1 MSAFSTRVVV
11 FFGVFCAS
19 TITAGAFDI
28 NAVTKWA
35 NDTGVKLMSFFNTT
49 TKYYKLQEHY
59 KTSPLSVS
67 KQHGSKIVRNM
78 SSRLQKILQS
88 KIESIKN
95 LANKTAEVRH
105 KYTFN
110 PSLKKV
116 DYLNTKELP
125 EHYFAIDP
133 NFSQSIKINKNGSV
147 VHIPTDVYSGGRKIL
162 NTIAWTNGLDPVFKD
177 NDKDNPSL
185 LWQYFGSSDGV
196 YRVYPGF
203 KWSNEGQD
211 VYDNRRRGWYI
222 QGSSS
227 PKDLVLLLDLS
238 GRMAGQ
244 KLAIVKLAAMS
255 LLETL
260 QENDFVNIVILYSNK
275 DNKLKDKVQPYMIFE
290 VLDTSDENLVDTK
303 EKNKAKNCS
312 SDCLLQAT
320 QQNKKYL
327 KNFVPKLK
335 ARGMAAF
342 DDGFEFAIE
351 LLKESKD
358 NGNTTSSGCSQSI
371 ILFTDGIEESQAQK
385 TRDILK
391 KQNADKKIRVFTY
404 LVGREKSATDQPLKK
419 ISAEYYGCTFR
430 IQTLSDVREKVLE
443 YVKIL
448 SRPVGLATAD
458 SDPVTSWT
466 PIYLDQLGLGLM
478 ITLVAPVFNKSNSG
492 ELLGVVGTDVALPQL
507 EDSVPRSE
515 VGVNGYGF
523 VINNNGFVLFHPGLD
538 REKDPPNI
546 ALDQVEFNS
555 SEAKELMREMISRKS
570 GKMTFINRVISSNK
584 HRISWSEEFHYFY
597 SPIADT
603 SFSAAVAIPKS
614 SMNFSVNHS
623 LDDKK
628 VLENASDEFVIVA
641 PWQICGKTPVAA
653 LNTTP
658 VYQPAYATA
667 QDIINDVNYKN
678 NCDHQKLK
686 NLLFDAK
693 ITKELAGS
701 WSGMDGIESIFVAT
715 GGGVMRWLNFSSLSS
730 PLKRNFIKEEFYTK
744 AAQFAQFTQSIEKPT
759 VVFSARYRKRDYE
772 ADVNETVS
780 INASS
785 PVILPKGTDRFVV
798 AVLGMEISETKL
810 NEVLFSSD
818 TLITGTECSDESNCV
833 VRVIDDD
840 GFIIATNQTEGPES
854 EVGMSFAD
862 VESCVMQEL
871 VNNASFESLE
881 FTSIQEKCV
890 KSDNT
895 GDSSSART
903 LLNPLFAVSAYV
915 QFWTQTVFWSLAQF
929 NIYSFFSPRASAMA
943 DNEGSETRKMIPCS
957 KKLPFYKA
965 VLESEN
971 KVFKCEDSTSSCCRS
986 FVIAAIPH
994 TNLRLVVIKQC
1005 ESCDSQS
1012 SASTPTDDSQ
1022 DDQPKPFR
1030 TNFRLRPHLPCYDR
1044 TEDEKP
1050 PCALASLASSYFAV
1064 VIFSLIVALGADN
1077 WR

>member
-35 NDTGVKLMSFFNTT
+35 NDTGVKLLSFFNTT

-59 KTSPLSVS
+59 SETSPLSVS

-78 SSRLQKILQS
+78 SSRLQEILQS

-125 EHYFAIDP
+125 KDYFAIDP
-133 NFSQSIKINKNGSV
+133 KFSQSIAINKNGSV

-203 KWSNEGQD
+203 KWRNEGQD

-260 QENDFVNIVILYSNK
+260 QENDFVNIVIV
-275 DNKLKDKVQPYMIFE
+275 DNKHKDKVQPYMVCE
-290 VLDTSDENLVDTK
+290 VLDTSDENLIDTK

-312 SDCLLQAT
+312 SDFLLQAT

-342 DDGFEFAIE
+342 DGGFRSAIE
-351 LLKESKD
+351 LLKKSKD

-371 ILFTDGIEESQAQK
+371 ILFTDGIEESQEK
-385 TRDILK
+385 ETRKVLEK
-391 KQNADKKIRVFTY
+391 ENADKK
-404 LVGREKSATDQPLKK
+404 
-419 ISAEYYGCTFR
+419 
-430 IQTLSDVREKVLE
+430 
-443 YVKIL
+443 
-448 SRPVGLATAD
+448 
-458 SDPVTSWT
+458 
-466 PIYLDQLGLGLM
+466 
-478 ITLVAPVFNKSNSG
+478 SG

-555 SEAKELMREMISRKS
+555 SEAKE
-570 GKMTFINRVISSNK
+570 

-614 SMNFSVNHS
+614 SMNFSVDDP
-623 LDDKK
+623 LDGKE
-628 VLENASDEFVIVA
+628 VLKNESDEFVIVA
-641 PWQICGKTPVAA
+641 PW
-653 LNTTP
+653 
-658 VYQPAYATA
+658 
-667 QDIINDVNYKN
+667 
-678 NCDHQKLK
+678 
-686 NLLFDAK
+686 
-693 ITKELAGS
+693 
-701 WSGMDGIESIFVAT
+701 DGIESIFVAT

-785 PVILPKGTDRFVV
+785 PVILLEGTDRFVV

-810 NEVLFSSD
+810 NEVLFSND
-818 TLITGTECSDESNCV
+818 TLSTAIGCSD
-833 VRVIDDD
+833 
-840 GFIIATNQTEGPES
+840 G
-854 EVGMSFAD
+854 
-862 VESCVMQEL
+862 L
-871 VNNASFESLE
+871 
-881 FTSIQEKCV
+881 
-890 KSDNT
+890 
-895 GDSSSART
+895 
-903 LLNPLFAVSAYV
+903 PLFAVSAYV
-915 QFWTQTVFWSLAQF
+915 QFWTQTVFWS
-929 NIYSFFSPRASAMA
+929 
-943 DNEGSETRKMIPCS
+943 
-957 KKLPFYKA
+957 
-965 VLESEN
+965 
-971 KVFKCEDSTSSCCRS
+971 

-994 TNLRLVVIKQC
+994 TNLRLVVIREC
-1005 ESCDSQS
+1005 DTCDSQS
-1012 SASTPTDDSQ
+1012 SGSTATDDSQ

>member
-19 TITAGAFDI
+19 AITAGAFDR

-35 NDTGVKLMSFFNTT
+35 NDAGVKLLSFFNTT
-49 TKYYKLQEHY
+49 TKYYKLQERY
-59 KTSPLSVS
+59 RETSPLSVS

-78 SSRLQKILQS
+78 ASRLQKILRS

-105 KYTFN
+105 KYTFD

-125 EHYFAIDP
+125 KEYFAIDP
-133 NFSQSIKINKNGSV
+133 KFSQSVKINKNGSV

-177 NDKDNPSL
+177 NDKDNSSL

-203 KWSNEGQD
+203 KWSKEGQD

-260 QENDFVNIVILYSNK
+260 QENDFVNIVLLYSNK
-275 DNKLKDKVQPYMIFE
+275 NDEKNDDKVEPCLVCQ
-290 VLDTSDENLVDTK
+290 VLDTSDENLIDRNQD
-303 EKNKAKNCS
+303 NKAKNCS
-312 SDCLLQAT
+312 FLLQAT

-342 DDGFEFAIE
+342 DDGFRFAFD
-351 LLKESKD
+351 LLKDSKD

-371 ILFTDGIEESQAQK
+371 ILFTDGIEESQAQL
-385 TRDILK
+385 TRDALK
-391 KQNADKKIRVFTY
+391 EKNADKKIRVFTY

-419 ISAEYYGCTFR
+419 ISADYYGCTFR

-555 SEAKELMREMISRKS
+555 SEAKELMREMISRKT

-623 LDDKK
+623 LDKD
-628 VLENASDEFVIVA
+628 VLENARDEFVIIA

-653 LNTTP
+653 FNTTP
-658 VYQPAYATA
+658 VYQPSYATA

-678 NCDHQKLK
+678 HCDHQKLK
-686 NLLFDAK
+686 NLLFDASV
-693 ITKELAGS
+693 TKELAGS
-701 WSGMDGIESIFVAT
+701 WSEKDGIESIFVAT

-744 AAQFAQFTQSIEKPT
+744 AAQFAQFTQSIEEPT
-759 VVFSARYRKRDYE
+759 VVFSALKRDYE
-772 ADVNETVS
+772 ADVNETA

-785 PVILPKGTDRFVV
+785 PVILLEGTDRFVV

-810 NEVLFSSD
+810 NEVLFSND
-818 TLITGTECSDESNCV
+818 TLITATGCNDGSDCV
-833 VRVIDDD
+833 VLVIDDD

-854 EVGMSFAD
+854 KVGKSFAD
-862 VESCVMQEL
+862 MKSCVMQEL
-871 VNNASFESLE
+871 VNNASFENLE
-881 FTSIQEKCV
+881 FTSIQEECV
-890 KSDNT
+890 KSDT

-903 LLNPLFAVSAYV
+903 LLNPFFAVSAYV
-915 QFWTQTVFWSLAQF
+915 QFWTQSVFWSLAQF

-943 DNEGSETRKMIPCS
+943 ENEGSEKMIPCS

-971 KVFKCEDSTSSCCRS
+971 KVFNCEDSTSSCCRS

-1012 SASTPTDDSQ
+1012 SASKPTDDSQ

>member
-19 TITAGAFDI
+19 AITAGAFDR

-35 NDTGVKLMSFFNTT
+35 NDAGVKLLSFFNTT
-49 TKYYKLQEHY
+49 TKYYKLQERY
-59 KTSPLSVS
+59 RETSPLSVS

-78 SSRLQKILQS
+78 ASRLQEILQS

-116 DYLNTKELP
+116 DYWNTKELP
-125 EHYFAIDP
+125 EDHFAIDP
-133 NFSQSIKINKNGSV
+133 KFSQSIKINKNGSV

-162 NTIAWTNGLDPVFKD
+162 NTIAWTNELDPVFKD

-203 KWSNEGQD
+203 KWSKEGQD

-260 QENDFVNIVILYSNK
+260 QENDFVNIVIVYSNK
-275 DNKLKDKVQPYMIFE
+275 DDEDNDKVRPYKVCQ

-303 EKNKAKNCS
+303 EKNKAKNCWL
-312 SDCLLQAT
+312 DVLLQAT

-342 DDGFEFAIE
+342 DGGFDFAIKR
-351 LLKESKD
+351 LKESQKK
-358 NGNTTSSGCSQSI
+358 GNTTSSGCSQSI
-371 ILFTDGIEESQAQK
+371 ILFTDGIEESQAK
-385 TRDILK
+385 ETRKVLEK
-391 KQNADKKIRVFTY
+391 ENADKKIRVFTY

-419 ISAEYYGCTFR
+419 ISADYYGCTFR

-448 SRPVGLATAD
+448 SRPVGFATAD

-466 PIYLDQLGLGLM
+466 PIYLDRLGLGLM

-507 EDSVPRSE
+507 EGSVPRSE

-555 SEAKELMREMISRKS
+555 SQAKELMREMISRKT

-584 HRISWSEEFHYFY
+584 RRISWSEEFHYFY

-614 SMNFSVNHS
+614 SLNFSVDYP
-623 LDDKK
+623 LDDKE
-628 VLENASDEFVIVA
+628 VLKSKSDEFVIVA
-641 PWQICGKTPVAA
+641 PWKICGNKTPVAA
-653 LNTTP
+653 FNTTP
-658 VYQPAYATA
+658 VYQPSYATA
-667 QDIINDVNYKN
+667 QDIINDVNYKD
-678 NCDHQKLK
+678 NCNRQKLK
-686 NLLFDAK
+686 NLLFDAN

-701 WSGMDGIESIFVAT
+701 WSGEDGIESIFVAT
-715 GGGVMRWLNFSSLSS
+715 GGGIMRWLNFSSLSS

-759 VVFSARYRKRDYE
+759 VVFSARYREREYE
-772 ADVNETVS
+772 ADVNETFS

-785 PVILPKGTDRFVV
+785 PVIFLNGTDRFVV

-810 NEVLFSSD
+810 NEVLFSND
-818 TLITGTECSDESNCV
+818 TLITATGCSDVSDCV

-840 GFIIATNQTEGPES
+840 GFIIATNQKEGSDS
-854 EVGMSFAD
+854 EVGMSFAHW
-862 VESCVMQEL
+862 ESCVMQEL

-881 FTSIQEKCV
+881 FTSIQEKCD

-943 DNEGSETRKMIPCS
+943 ENEGSETRKMIPCS

-971 KVFKCEDSTSSCCRS
+971 KVFKCEDSSCCRS

-994 TNLRLVVIKQC
+994 TNLRLVVKQC
-1005 ESCDSQS
+1005 DSCDSQS
-1012 SASTPTDDSQ
+1012 SASKPTDDSQ

>member
-19 TITAGAFDI
+19 AIAAGAFDR
-28 NAVTKWA
+28 NAVTTWA
-35 NDTGVKLMSFFNTT
+35 NDAGVKLLSFFNTT
-49 TKYYKLQEHY
+49 TKYYKLQERY
-59 KTSPLSVS
+59 RETSPLSVS

-78 SSRLQKILQS
+78 ASRLQEILQN
-88 KIESIKN
+88 KIQSIKN

-116 DYLNTKELP
+116 DYLHAKELP
-125 EHYFAIDP
+125 EEYFKIDP
-133 NFSQSIKINKNGSV
+133 KFSQSIKINKNGSV

-203 KWSNEGQD
+203 KWRNEGQD

-260 QENDFVNIVILYSNK
+260 QENDFVNIVIVYSNK
-275 DNKLKDKVQPYMIFE
+275 DIDDKDKVQPYMICQ

-312 SDCLLQAT
+312 LDFLLQAT

-351 LLKESKD
+351 LLKNSKN

-371 ILFTDGIEESQAQK
+371 ILFTDGIEESQAQL
-385 TRDILK
+385 TRDVLK
-391 KQNADKKIRVFTY
+391 EKNADKKIRVFTY

-419 ISAEYYGCTFR
+419 ISADYYGCTFR

-448 SRPVGLATAD
+448 SRPVGFATAD

-466 PIYLDQLGLGLM
+466 PIYLDRLGLGLM

-507 EDSVPRSE
+507 EGSVPRSE

-555 SEAKELMREMISRKS
+555 SQAKELMREMISRKT

-614 SMNFSVNHS
+614 SMNFSVDYP
-623 LDDKK
+623 LDDKE
-628 VLENASDEFVIVA
+628 VLKSKSDEFVIVA
-641 PWQICGKTPVAA
+641 PWQICRKTPVAA
-653 LNTTP
+653 SNTTP
-658 VYQPAYATA
+658 VYQPSYATA
-667 QDIINDVNYKN
+667 QDIINDVNYKD
-678 NCDHQKLK
+678 NCNDTKLK
-686 NLLFDAK
+686 NLLFDAN

-701 WSGMDGIESIFVAT
+701 WSGKDGIESIFVAT
-715 GGGVMRWLNFSSLSS
+715 GGGIMRWLNFSSLSS

-744 AAQFAQFTQSIEKPT
+744 AAQFAQFTRSIEKPT
-759 VVFSARYRKRDYE
+759 VVFSARYRERGYK
-772 ADVNETVS
+772 ADVNETS

-785 PVILPKGTDRFVV
+785 PVILLEGTDRFVV

-810 NEVLFSSD
+810 NEVLFSND
-818 TLITGTECSDESNCV
+818 TLITATGCNDGSDCV

-840 GFIIATNQTEGPES
+840 GFIIATNQKEGSES

-862 VESCVMQEL
+862 DERCVMQEL

-881 FTSIQEKCV
+881 FTSIQEKCD

-943 DNEGSETRKMIPCS
+943 ENEGSETSKMIPCS

-971 KVFKCEDSTSSCCRS
+971 KVFNCEDSTSSCCRS

-1005 ESCDSQS
+1005 DTCDSQS
-1012 SASTPTDDSQ
+1012 SASTTTEDSQ